1 MTRTLL
7 IAAAFGASFAAAA
20 AETVTLVH
28 AGRLFDAQ
36 TGKLLEKQT
45 LVIEG
50 QRVKAV
56 EAGFRAAAAGETVI
70 DLSGKTVLPGLID
83 LHVHLTQE
91 QSPDRTER
99 FRLDPQDYAFRAA
112 VYAKRT
118 LDAGFTAVRDLGASN
133 NLNVSLRNAVDSG
146 WADGPRITAAGKSIA
161 TTGGHAD
168 PSNGVNME
176 LRGDPGP
183 KEGVVNSAEDAI
195 KAVRQRY
202 KDGADVIKIT
212 ATGGVLS
219 QAKNGLN
226 PQFTEAE
233 VAAIVATARDYGFKV
248 AAHAHGAE
256 GIKRAVRGGVDTI
269 EHGTMLDDEGIK
281 LMKQKGTW
289 LVATISAGKWTAEKA
304 KIDGFFSALVRPKA
318 AEIGPKIQA
327 TFGRAYKA
335 GVRIGYGTDT
345 GVSEHGRNGQEF
357 RYMVEAGMPAN
368 EAIQAATVRAAEA
381 LGRDDVGLLAP
392 GRYADLIAVDGDP
405 LSDVGLLEKVSFV
418 MKGGKVVKGAAA
430 R

>member
-1 MTRTLL
+1 MHRTLL
-7 IAAAFGASFAAAA
+7 LVAAFGASCAASAGGP
-20 AETVTLVH
+20 VTLVH

-45 LVIEG
+45 VVVEG
-50 QRVKAV
+50 DRVKAV
-56 EAGFRAAAAGETVI
+56 EPGFRTAAAGETVI

-99 FRLDPQDYAFRAA
+99 FRLDAQDYAFRAA
-112 VYAKRT
+112 VYAGRT
-118 LDAGFTAVRDLGASN
+118 LDAGFTTVRDLGAGN
-133 NLNVSLRNAVDSG
+133 NLNLSLRNAIDTG
-146 WADGPRITAAGKSIA
+146 WARGPRVVAAGKSIA

-168 PSNGVNME
+168 PTNGVNQE

-183 KEGVVNSAEDAI
+183 KEGVVNGPEDAE

-219 QAKNGLN
+219 QAKNGQN
-226 PQFTEAE
+226 PQFNDAE
-233 VAAIVATARDYGFKV
+233 IAAIVATARDYGFKV

-289 LVATISAGKWTAEKA
+289 LVATVTAGRWTAEKA

-318 AEIGPKIQA
+318 AEIGPRIQA

-335 GVRIGYGTDT
+335 GVRIAFGTDT
-345 GVSEHGRNGQEF
+345 GVSEHGRNAQEF

-381 LGRDDVGLLAP
+381 LGRDDVGALAP
-392 GRYADLIAVDGDP
+392 GRFADLIAVDGDP
-405 LSDVGLLEKVSFV
+405 LTDVGQLEKVTFV
-418 MKGGKVVKGAAA
+418 MKGGKPVKGAGS
-430 R
+430 

>member
-1 MTRTLL
+1 MNRGSLL
-7 IAAAFGASFAAAA
+7 LVALGAATIAAAG
-20 AETVTLVH
+20 EPVTLVH

-36 TGKLLEKQT
+36 SGRLLEQRT
-45 LVIEG
+45 VVIEG
-50 QRVKAV
+50 ERIKAV
-56 EAGFRAAAAGETVI
+56 EPGFRAPAAGEALV
-70 DLSGKTVLPGLID
+70 DLSSRTVLPGLID

-91 QSPDRTER
+91 QNPDRTER
-99 FRLDPQDYAFRAA
+99 FRLDAQDFAFRAA
-112 VYAKRT
+112 VFAGRT
-118 LDAGFTAVRDLGASN
+118 LDAGFTTVRDLGASD
-133 NLNVSLRNAVDSG
+133 NLNISLRNAVDAG
-146 WADGPRITAAGKSIA
+146 WARGPRIVAAGKSIA

-168 PSNGVNME
+168 PTNGVNLA

-183 KEGVVNSAEDAI
+183 KEGVVNGPEDAE

-219 QAKNGLN
+219 QARNSQN

-256 GIKRAVRGGVDTI
+256 GLKRAVRGGVDTI
-269 EHGTMLDDEGIK
+269 EHGTYLDDEGIK

-318 AEIGPKIQA
+318 AEVGPRIQA
-327 TFGRAYKA
+327 TFGRAYRA
-335 GVRIGYGTDT
+335 GVRIAFGTDT
-345 GVSEHGRNGQEF
+345 GVSEHGRNAQEL
-357 RYMVEAGMPAN
+357 RWMVEAGMPA
-368 EAIQAATVRAAEA
+368 A
-381 LGRDDVGLLAP
+381 
-392 GRYADLIAVDGDP
+392 
-405 LSDVGLLEKVSFV
+405 
-418 MKGGKVVKGAAA
+418 
-430 R
+430 

>member
-1 MTRTLL
+1 MSRTLL
-7 IAAAFGASFAAAA
+7 FAAAFAAPLAAFAG
-20 AETVTLVH
+20 EPVTLVH
-28 AGRLFDAQ
+28 AGRLFDAER
-36 TGKLLEKQT
+36 GVLLERQT
-45 LVIEG
+45 VVVEG
-50 QRVKAV
+50 QRIKAI
-56 EAGFRAAAAGETVI
+56 EAGFRAAAADETVV
-70 DLSGKTVLPGLID
+70 DLSGRTVLPGLID

-91 QSPDRTER
+91 QNPDRTER
-99 FRLDPQDYAFRAA
+99 FRLDPQDFAFRAA
-112 VYAKRT
+112 VYAERT
-118 LDAGFTAVRDLGASN
+118 LDAGFTTVRDLGSGD
-133 NLNVSLRNAVDSG
+133 NLNISLRNAVDSG
-146 WADGPRITAAGKSIA
+146 WARGPRIVAAGKSIA

-168 PSNGVNME
+168 PSNGVNQQ

-183 KEGVVNSAEDAI
+183 KEGVVNSPEDAQ

-248 AAHAHGAE
+248 AAHAHGAD

-304 KIDGFFSALVRPKA
+304 KIEGFFSALVRPKA

-335 GVRIGYGTDT
+335 GVKVAFGTDS
-345 GVSEHGRNGQEF
+345 GVSEHGRNAQEF
-357 RYMVEAGMPAN
+357 RWMVEAGMPAGA
-368 EAIQAATVRAAEA
+368 AIQAATVRAAEA

-405 LSDVGLLEKVSFV
+405 LADIGQLEKVSFV
-418 MKGGKVVKGAAA
+418 MKGGRVVKGAAA

>member
-1 MTRTLL
+1 MNRRFLFSV
-7 IAAAFGASFAAAA
+7 AFAATATA
-20 AETVTLVH
+20 VAGEPVTLVH

-36 TGKLLEKQT
+36 TGRLLEKQT
-45 LVIEG
+45 VVVEG
-50 QRVKAV
+50 GRVKAV
-56 EAGFRAAAAGETVI
+56 EAGFRAAAAGETVV

-99 FRLDPQDYAFRAA
+99 FRLDAQDFAYRSA
-112 VYAKRT
+112 VYSKRT
-118 LDAGFTAVRDLGASN
+118 LDAGFTTVRDLGAGD
-133 NLNVSLRNAVDSG
+133 NLNVSLRNAIDAG
-146 WADGPRITAAGKSIA
+146 WAEGPRVVAAGKSIA

-168 PSNGVNME
+168 PTNGMSME

-183 KEGVVNSAEDAI
+183 KEGVVNGPEDAG

-269 EHGTMLDDEGIK
+269 EHGTMLDDEGIR

-289 LVATISAGKWTAEKA
+289 LVATITAGRWTAEKA

-335 GVRIGYGTDT
+335 GVRIAFGTDT
-345 GVSEHGRNGQEF
+345 GVSEHGRNAQEF

-381 LGRDDVGLLAP
+381 LGRDDLGLLAP
-392 GRYADLIAVDGDP
+392 GRFADLIAVDGDP
-405 LSDVGLLEKVSFV
+405 LADVGQLEKVTFV
-418 MKGGKVVKGAAA
+418 MKGGKVVKGALA